1 MPITKVINTVGYNMF
16 TSVSS
21 RAASAYQRVNVETA
35 VSQADP
41 HQLVNMLFEGLLSN
55 VGGARAAM
63 ARGDIAT
70 KGMLINKAVRI
81 IDEAL
86 KPALNLEQGGDI
98 AANLNGLYGYCSLR
112 LTEAN
117 LRNDDAALAD
127 VLRVIEPLADG
138 WKQMGSQRAS

>member
-1 MPITKVINTVGYNMF
+1 MELTMF

-21 RAASAYQRVNVETA
+21 RSAAAYQRVSIETA
-35 VSQADP
+35 VSEASP
-41 HQLVNMLFEGLLSN
+41 HQLVNMLLEGLLRNIGS
-55 VGGARAAM
+55 ARAALK
-63 ARGDIAT
+63 RGDIAT
-70 KGMLINKAVRI
+70 KGVQINKAVRI

-86 KPALNLEQGGDI
+86 KPALDLAKGGDI

-127 VLRVIEPLADG
+127 VIRVIEPLADG
-138 WKQMGSQRAS
+138 WKRMGESAPAVLPLSH